1 MHLNVKNF
9 EGLLMLTDVVFN
21 TIYSWTVS
29 QRFVRDAED
38 IDQVNKIEI
47 SEEITVRDDS
57 VKEENMKGIAG
68 IIGRKKRF

>member
-9 EGLLMLTDVVFN
+9 QGLLMLTDVVFN

-29 QRFVRDAED
+29 NRFVRDAED

>member
-9 EGLLMLTDVVFN
+9 QGLLMLTDVVFN

-29 QRFVRDAED
+29 NRFVRDAED
-38 IDQVNKIEI
+38 IDQVNKIDI

>member
-9 EGLLMLTDVVFN
+9 EGLLMLTDAVFN

>member
-1 MHLNVKNF
+1 MHLNVKNIQ
-9 EGLLMLTDVVFN
+9 GLLMLTDVVFN